1 MTASIVV
8 ADRRGQGPWP
18 RLPLGEW
25 RDTQSTL
32 HRWVQIVGKTRLALA
47 PPVNHWWHVALYL
60 TARGLSTSPMPS
72 GSRTVEVELDFVDH
86 NLLVRTG
93 DGSTRAMALVPR
105 SVADFYREYRALLDT
120 LGVQARLWPVP
131 AEMADRL
138 PFPED
143 QEHRSYDPE
152 YAARCWKVLAQGARV
167 LQQFRGRFLG
177 KCSPVHFFW
186 GGFDLACTRFSGR
199 PAPPH
204 PGGIPNLPDRI
215 TREAYSHECISAGW
229 WPGDP
234 RFPEPGFYSY
244 SYPQPAGFS
253 QARVRPAEAY
263 YHQELG
269 EFILP
274 YEAVR
279 TSNRPDELLLQFFQ
293 STYEAGAELGGWD
306 RRALERDGRE

>member
-1 MTASIVV
+1 VTSLLVH
-8 ADRRGQGPWP
+8 DRRGQGTWP
-18 RLPLGEW
+18 KLPLNEW
-25 RDTQSTL
+25 RDTLNTL
-32 HRWVQIVGKTRLALA
+32 HRWVQMVGKTRLALA
-47 PPVNHWWHVALYL
+47 PPVNHWWHVTLYL
-60 TARGLSTSPMPS
+60 TARGLSTSPMSS
-72 GSRTVEVELDFVDH
+72 GGRTVEVELDFIDH

-120 LGVQARLWPVP
+120 LGFPVDIRPVP
-131 AEMADRL
+131 AEMADTL

-152 YAARCWKVLAQGARV
+152 YAARCWKVLGQGARV
-167 LQQFRGRFLG
+167 LQQFRGHFLG

-199 PAPPH
+199 LAPPH

-229 WPGDP
+229 WPGDA
-234 RFPEPGFYSY
+234 RFPEPGFYAY
-244 SYPQPAGFS
+244 SYPEPPGFS
-253 QARVRPAEAY
+253 EARVRPVEAY
-263 YHQELG
+263 YHKELQ